1 MTKEN
6 GKDDGKD
13 GHFGRMK
20 NIAEI
25 GDIILVAGYP
35 FQEFQ
40 VESFSHN
47 LDYQKEYV
55 DEDIM
60 YDAADIASGEYL
72 LALQEDITV
81 IVKAEK
87 ADDYIK
93 GKSGRHSGE
102 TPKDWSVILADIDF
116 TGIADG
122 GKSGEATT
130 GPTQDDR
137 IDELLDEL
145 SDVNGLIELFGE
157 HEDDDLQDRKYVL
170 RKTEIEAK
178 LIELTGGDR

>member
-1 MTKEN
+1 MA
-6 GKDDGKD
+6 KDYGDGR
-13 GHFGRMK
+13 HFGRMK

-72 LALQEDITV
+72 LAFQEDITV
-81 IVKAEK
+81 IVKADK
-87 ADDYIK
+87 ADEYIAD
-93 GKSGRHSGE
+93 KSGRHSGE
-102 TPKDWSVILADIDF
+102 TPKDWAGILADIDF
-116 TGIADG
+116 TVIADVT
-122 GKSGEATT
+122 KSGETT
-130 GPTQDDR
+130 AEPSRDVR

-157 HEDDDLQDRKYVL
+157 HEDDELEDRKYVL